1 MRIGARLLTN
11 AVFIALFS
19 IGATVLLIGT
29 MSYTYGKN
37 TLEQQVEDRL
47 VLVRDLKANDIERYF
62 TAMKKQITLFSNDST
77 VINAMKDLDAGFLVY
92 AKEVSVKGLDKY
104 KDAVIKKYITEFSN
118 DYSKDNGGL
127 TFDATPYLNLSNENT
142 FALQYNYIFN
152 NPNGID
158 KEEKL
163 AYVDDGSTYSKFH
176 YKYHE
181 HLKELKL
188 LFGMEDIFLVDAR
201 SGDIVYTVAKGLDF
215 TTSLVN
221 GPYANT
227 ALGKA
232 FRDVNTNDGVKNVVV
247 SQFEAYSPSN
257 DDQACF
263 VATPIFDNG
272 VKIGV
277 LIFQLSTAVINS
289 IMTSDARWEEIG
301 LGKTGE
307 VYLVDGQHRMI
318 SSSRLSIEDPA
329 AYYKQME
336 QNGIDQDTLIRM
348 KAKGTNIGLVKL
360 NTLAVDEALQGKSGF
375 AIFKDYRGEE
385 ALGAYAPINV
395 SGLNW
400 GIVAKMDK
408 SEAFAPIY
416 NLAYKM
422 AINLSGLLLLILI
435 FAVIVGMGLAKQIST
450 PIEKLSLAMRL
461 LSQSQDLTRR
471 VDYAVQDEIGD
482 MAQALNTLLDSFQ
495 KTCQETIISSQKVQ
509 TTAHKLMSLA
519 DEIESRESM
528 HKFEDNYDS
537 VHEKTE
543 EIKDASDGLAELS
556 ARLQVLSRQFKVF
569 EEESD
574 RTSSW

>member
-19 IGATVLLIGT
+19 IGATSLLIGT
-29 MSYTYGKN
+29 MSYTYGKS

-47 VLVRDLKANDIERYF
+47 VLVRDLKANDLERYF
-62 TAMKKQITLFSNDST
+62 TAMKKQATLFSNDQA
-77 VINAMKDLDAGFLVY
+77 VISAMKDLDAGFLVY
-92 AKEVSVKGLDKY
+92 AKEVSTKGLDKY

-118 DYSKDNGGL
+118 DYANDNGGL

-163 AYVDDGSTYSKFH
+163 MYVDDNSTYSKFH
-176 YKYHE
+176 SKYHE

-188 LFGMEDIFLVDAR
+188 LFGMEDIFLVDSR
-201 SGDIVYTVAKGLDF
+201 TGDIIYTVAKGLDF
-215 TTSLVN
+215 TTSLIS

-232 FRDVNTNDGVKNVVV
+232 FRDVNSNDGVKNVAV

-277 LIFQLSTAVINS
+277 LIFQLNAKMVNS
-289 IMTSDARWEEIG
+289 IMTSDSRWEEIG

-307 VYLVDGQHRMI
+307 VYLVDGQGRMI
-318 SSSRLSIEDPA
+318 SSSRLQIEDPET
-329 AYYKQME
+329 YYKQME
-336 QNGIDQDTLIRM
+336 QTSVDQNTIIRM
-348 KAKGTNIGLVKL
+348 KAKGNNIGLVKAES
-360 NTLAVDEALQGKSGF
+360 LAVDEALKGKTGF
-375 AIFKDYRGEE
+375 AIFKDYRHVEV
-385 ALGAYAPINV
+385 LGAYEPINI

-408 SEAFAPIY
+408 NEAFAPIY
-416 NLAYKM
+416 NLAQKM
-422 AINLSGLLLLILI
+422 IINLLGLLLLVLI
-435 FAVIVGMGLAKQIST
+435 FAVIVGIGLAKQISV
-450 PIEKLSLAMRL
+450 PIEKLSLAMRHL
-461 LSQSQDLTRR
+461 AQSQDLTRR
-471 VDYAVQDEIGD
+471 VDYATKDEIGD

-495 KTCQETIISSQKVQ
+495 KSCQETIISSQKVQ

>member
-1 MRIGARLLTN
+1 
-11 AVFIALFS
+11 
-19 IGATVLLIGT
+19 
-29 MSYTYGKN
+29 MSYTYGKS
-37 TLEQQVEDRL
+37 TLEQQIEDRL
-47 VLVRDLKANDIERYF
+47 VLVRDLKADNIERYF
-62 TAMKKQITLFSNDST
+62 TAMKKQVTLFSNDAT
-77 VINAMKDLDAGFLVY
+77 VINAMKDLNAGFIMY
-92 AKEVSVKGLDKY
+92 AKEVSTKGLDKY
-104 KDAVIKKYITEFSN
+104 KDAVIKKYIAEFSN
-118 DYSKDNGGL
+118 DYANDNGGL

-176 YKYHE
+176 SKYHE
-181 HLKELKL
+181 QLKDLKL
-188 LFGMEDIFLVDAR
+188 LFGMEDIFLVDAK

-215 TTSLVN
+215 TTSLKN

-232 FRDVNTNDGVKNVVV
+232 FRDVNTDDGIKSVVV

-257 DDQACF
+257 DDQAIF
-263 VATPIFDNG
+263 LATPIFDNG
-272 VKIGV
+272 LKIGV
-277 LIFQLSTAVINS
+277 LIFQLSSDVINS
-289 IMTSDARWEEIG
+289 IMTSDSRWQEIG

-307 VYLVDGQHRMI
+307 TYLIDNQHRMI
-318 SSSRLSIEDPA
+318 SSSRLAIEDPD
-329 AYYKQME
+329 AYYKRME
-336 QNGIDQDTLIRM
+336 QAGIDQNTIIRM
-348 KAKGTNIGLVKL
+348 KAKGNNIGLVETKS
-360 NTLAVDEALQGKSGF
+360 LAVDEALQGKTGF
-375 AIFKDYRGEE
+375 AMFKDYRGVEV
-385 ALGAYAPINV
+385 LGAYEPINV

-416 NLAYKM
+416 NLAYRM
-422 AINLSGLLLLILI
+422 AVNLAGVLLLILI
-435 FAVIVGMGLAKQIST
+435 FAVIVGMGLAKQISV

-461 LSQSQDLTRR
+461 LAQSQDLTRR
-471 VDYAVQDEIGD
+471 VDYAAKDEIGD

-509 TTAHKLMSLA
+509 TTAHKLMNLA